1 MQLLNLSKGV
11 LNGKDVKRSIDYKM
25 IQRLCLLVVLSLFG
39 VIASAQGSSIKVA
52 NELYAQKNYEAA
64 IQQYETVL
72 HLQGQSPELY
82 YNLGNAYYRTGE
94 IAKSILNYNRALLLK
109 PNYDDAAFNLQI
121 AQKKAVDNVDVTSVF
136 FLKQWINDLGDL
148 MSSNGWAI
156 FSVIL
161 FLLALTSFLLFV
173 FSRYILFRKTFFIV
187 VVVSLCLT
195 IVAVGYA
202 FKQSNKVVDSTD
214 GIIMVG
220 SITAKDSPSL
230 NGKDLFVMHAGTKV
244 TIKNDVSG
252 WIEVEL
258 PDGNAGFIPAN
269 SIEKI

>member
-1 MQLLNLSKGV
+1 MKHSICLNK
-11 LNGKDVKRSIDYKM
+11 
-25 IQRLCLLVVLSLFG
+25 IQRLYLLVVCSCLGIMAF
-39 VIASAQGSSIKVA
+39 AQGSSIKEA
-52 NELYAQKNYEAA
+52 NTQYAQKNYEAA

-72 HLQGQSPELY
+72 HIQGQSAELY

-94 IAKSILNYNRALLLK
+94 IAKAILNYNRALLLK

-121 AQKKAVDNVDVTSVF
+121 AQKKVVDNVDVTSVF
-136 FLKQWINDLGDL
+136 FLKQWVNDFGDL

-156 FSVIL
+156 LSVLL
-161 FLLALTSFLLFV
+161 FILALSSFLLFV
-173 FSRYILFRKTFFIV
+173 FGRYSGFRKTTFN
-187 VVVSLCLT
+187 
-195 IVAVGYA
+195 VAIGALLIALISVAYA
-202 FKQSNKVVDSTD
+202 FKQSNKVETSTD
-214 GIIMVG
+214 GIIMAG

-230 NGKDLFVMHAGTKV
+230 SGKDMFVMHAGTKV

-252 WIEVEL
+252 WVEVEL